1 MEILNLIRANENW
14 EEIITNAPYYIKT
27 QWDGNYVLLKY
38 NQLASDFNEKI
49 VRECRGAIFYIPS
62 GGHEW
67 ADVVCY
73 PFEKFGNYGESYVP
87 EIDWNS
93 ARVLEKVDGSLIKLW
108 YHEGDWHVSTN
119 GCIDA
124 RKAETSEKGISF
136 YNIFIRA
143 LLKQGNPEI
152 FFATLDINYT
162 YMFELV
168 SPETRVTIEYP
179 EPALYYLGER
189 FMCTHQER
197 AISTHT
203 PYRAKFLKFPK
214 VYNLNS
220 LEDCIKVVNQMGADE
235 EGFVVC
241 DKNFNRVKVKSP
253 EYLIASKIRNN
264 NTITTK
270 RVIEAMRAGMLDDFY
285 AYAEDKKDFIDAV
298 VNSYHSVAQNLE
310 EAYQIAKDNYSA
322 APDIPWYK
330 IVTAL
335 PKQFQGY
342 CFMRHANKVE
352 NAYDFIN
359 EHLSKTSLMEWIDD
373 YIKELH

>member
-14 EEIITNAPYYIKT
+14 EEIITGAPYYIKT

-38 NQLASDFNEKI
+38 NQLASDFNEQI

-93 ARVLEKVDGSLIKLW
+93 ACVFEKVDGSLIKLW
-108 YHEGDWHVSTN
+108 YHKNEWHVSTN

-124 RKAETSEKGISF
+124 RKALTSIEGISF
-136 YNIFIRA
+136 YDIFRRA
-143 LLKQGNPEI
+143 LLKHGNPEI
-152 FFATLDINYT
+152 FFATLDINTT

-168 SPETRVTIEYP
+168 SPETRVTIAYS

-189 FMCTHQER
+189 FMCTHLER
-197 AISTHT
+197 FTEHHVE
-203 PYRAKFLKFPK
+203 YRARFLQFPK
-214 VYNLNS
+214 RYAFNT
-220 LEDCIKVVNQMGADE
+220 LEDCIKAVNEMGADE

-241 DKNFNRVKVKSP
+241 DKHFNRVKIKSP

-264 NTITTK
+264 NAITTK
-270 RVIEAMRAGMLDDFY
+270 RIVEAMRAELLDDFY
-285 AYAEDKKDFIDAV
+285 AYAEDHKDAIDAV
-298 VNSYHSVAQNLE
+298 VNAYHSIALNLE
-310 EAYQIAKDNYSA
+310 KAYQLAKDNHCA
-322 APDIPWYK
+322 EPNIPWHK

-342 CFMRHANKVE
+342 CFMRCANKVE
-352 NAYDFIN
+352 NAYAFMN
-359 EHLSKTSLMEWIDD
+359 NHLSKTSLIDWIDE
-373 YIKELH
+373 YKIEMR

>member
-1 MEILNLIRANENW
+1 MKVLDLIRQNKNW
-14 EEIITNAPYYIKT
+14 EELLAAEPYFVKAS
-27 QWDGNYVLLKY
+27 WDGQYVLLKY
-38 NQLASDFNEKI
+38 NQLASDFSNEI
-49 VRECRGAIFYIPS
+49 VRECRGAIFYIPA

-73 PFEKFGNYGESYVP
+73 PFDKFGNYGESYVP

-108 YHEGDWHVSTN
+108 HHKNEWHVSTN

-124 RKAETSEKGISF
+124 RKALTSVEGVSF
-136 YNIFIRA
+136 YDVFNRA
-143 LLKQGNPEI
+143 LLKTGNPEI

-197 AISTHT
+197 AVTTHT
-203 PYRAKFLKFPK
+203 PYRAQFLKFPK
-214 VYNLNS
+214 EYYLTT
-220 LEDCIKVVNQMGADE
+220 LEDCIKVANEMGADE

-241 DKNFNRVKVKSP
+241 DKYFNRIKVKSP

-264 NTITTK
+264 NVITTR
-270 RVIEAMRAGMLDDFY
+270 RVVEAMRANLLDDFY
-285 AYAEDKKDFIDAV
+285 AYAPDYKENID
-298 VNSYHSVAQNLE
+298 SIVAAYLGIAHDLE
-310 EAYQIAKDNYSA
+310 ATYCDAWAYQAMKPEEKWHLVVKHFNPEHHD
-322 APDIPWYK
+322 
-330 IVTAL
+330 
-335 PKQFQGY
+335 Y
-342 CFMRHANKVE
+342 CFKRYAGKCTD
-352 NAYDFIN
+352 AYDYLLNHIFQCNLID
-359 EHLSKTSLMEWIDD
+359 WIDEYRKD
-373 YIKELH
+373 C